1 MSDSDDAQNI
11 KKYIDERIWDAEKGV
26 AMQLN
31 EISKNQRIILFL
43 LSLLFG
49 GGIGLAIALNRV
61 LNFWN

>member
-1 MSDSDDAQNI
+1 MSDNDDAQNI

-31 EISKNQRIILFL
+31 EISKNLRTILFL
-43 LSLLFG
+43 LACMAG
-49 GGIGLAIALNRV
+49 GGIGLTIALNRV